1 MRRRES
7 PTEPK
12 RSVGAAASKGRA
24 SERIESEPRY
34 SILFAEDEA
43 RLRRRRVESDDPR
56 ARFVISAIV
65 FFILFAVLLFLSKLF
80 A

>member
-12 RSVGAAASKGRA
+12 RSVGATASKGRA

-34 SILFAEDEA
+34 SIFAEDEA
-43 RLRRRRVESDDPR
+43 RLRRRRVESADPR